1 VTAAG
6 EQLTRPEQMLRVAA
20 GLIAV
25 ESLAFAVAYLV
36 KGIAGPAEFPFVTNS
51 VAKDVLLAA
60 LAFLIVRDV
69 RRWSVVAVPLI
80 VLAHLVMPAVMGLT
94 ALLGGPEGIAHT
106 WERPPESASALRLT
120 WSLADI
126 AVAVILLWLYR
137 RAERS
142 RA

>member
-1 VTAAG
+1 VTA
-6 EQLTRPEQMLRVAA
+6 EPRQLTRAEQVLRVAA
-20 GLIAV
+20 AVLAV
-25 ESLAFAVAYLV
+25 ESLGFAVAYLV

-60 LAFLIVRDV
+60 LGYLIVRDV

-80 VLAHLVMPAVMGLT
+80 VLAHLVMPAVMALT
-94 ALLGGPEGIAHT
+94 ALLGGPEGMSHT
-106 WERPPESASALRLT
+106 WNRPPGSAAALRVT

-126 AVAVILLWLYR
+126 AVAALFAWLYR